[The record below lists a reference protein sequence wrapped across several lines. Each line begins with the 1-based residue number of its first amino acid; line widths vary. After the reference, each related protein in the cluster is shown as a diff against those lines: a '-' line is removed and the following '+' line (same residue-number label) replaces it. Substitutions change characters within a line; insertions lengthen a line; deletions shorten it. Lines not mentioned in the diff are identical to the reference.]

1 MSTLKAGTCIA
12 QYEITSPIGAGGM
25 GEVYRARDTNLGRDV
40 AIKSLPPAFAYDS
53 ERLARFEREA
63 QVLASLNHPNIAM
76 IHGLAEAGASKY
88 LVLEL
93 VEGDTLAARIA
104 RGPLPLDEAL
114 DIAGQIAEALEAAHG
129 KGIVHRDLKP
139 SNIKI
144 DPNRRVKVLD
154 FGLAK
159 IMSLGTGG
167 AGMDLSKSPTL
178 TAAQTDYGAILGTA
192 AYMSPEQARGKEV
205 DRRADI
211 WAFGCVLFEM
221 LTGRQAFPNKETAA
235 DTLASILVN
244 EPDWQALP
252 AGTPAKIR
260 TLLERCLRKDERR
273 RWADIAN
280 VRVELLEALTE
291 REASTIAA
299 AAPAVAPSRRREIV
313 SAALALLFLVTSAA
327 VLWLIF
333 RPEPATPPLRMEII
347 PPAGANNWTFS
358 QAELSPDGRKL
369 AFLATREGK
378 KLIWV
383 RPLDSSDQA
392 LPSTE
397 GAGDGIFWSSDSQF
411 IGFSAE
417 GKLKK
422 APADGGPA
430 QVIANLPTTG
440 AYVGAWNADGVVLLG
455 SETAQGGPLLR
466 VSASGGQT
474 APLTELDK
482 SRKEIA
488 HAYPSFLPDGQHYL
502 FLARTSDPQNPAAAY
517 VGDLDSKDRRS
528 LPGIAS
534 EAKYSATGHLVFIRD
549 GALMA
554 QQFDAKQLELS
565 GEAFPIADAFVPART
580 AISGPFSVSARGELA
595 YYVPT
600 AGGAIALNTD
610 LTWYDRKGKS
620 LGVAGTSGE
629 YANPELSPD
638 GKFVAFGRGSP
649 SDIWVL
655 DIGKGLTSR
664 LTSDPAADTYP
675 KWSPDGRTIAF
686 TSDREGTGNLYT
698 RVVGVVGSD
707 KVLFKDDMAKSLCDW
722 SRDGKYLAYVANGDV
737 WALPLSGELSG
748 GKPVRVT
755 ETAFTE
761 YYAQISPDSRWI
773 AYDSNETGRREAY
786 IQSFPQPG
794 FKQQVSTAGGMMP
807 RWSRDGRELYYFTIP
822 PNWVVAAAST
832 KPAGASLDIGAPV
845 PLVMRPTGATRDYSV
860 SADGRFLLQVPPGS
874 SDSRGA
880 LAGLDSIPVIN
891 HIVVLFNWTQR

>member
-12 QYEITSPIGAGGM
+12 QYEITSSIGAGGM

-40 AIKSLPPAFAYDS
+40 A
-53 ERLARFEREA
+53 
-63 QVLASLNHPNIAM
+63 M
-76 IHGLAEAGASKY
+76 KY

-104 RGPLPLDEAL
+104 RGALPLDEAL
-114 DIAGQIAEALEAAHG
+114 DIAGQMAEALEAAHD

-144 DPNRRVKVLD
+144 APNGRVKVLD

-167 AGMDLSKSPTL
+167 AGTDLSKSPTL
-178 TAAQTDYGAILGTA
+178 TAAQTEGGAILGTA

-211 WAFGCVLFEM
+211 WAFGCILYEM
-221 LTGRQAFPNKETAA
+221 LAGRKTYPNKETVS

-252 AGTPAKIR
+252 AGTPAKVR
-260 TLLERCLRKDERR
+260 TLLERCLRKDARR

-280 VRVELLEALTE
+280 VRVELLEARTE
-291 REASTIAA
+291 REASTITA
-299 AAPAVAPSRRREIV
+299 AAPVVTPSRRREIL
-313 SAALALLFLVTSAA
+313 SAALALLFFVTSA
-327 VLWLIF
+327 LTLGLIF
-333 RPEPATPPLRMEII
+333 RPEPAAPPLRMEIMA
-347 PPAGANNWTFS
+347 PAAANNWTFS
-358 QAELSPDGRKL
+358 DAELSPDGRKM
-369 AFLATREGK
+369 AFLANTEGK
-378 KLIWV
+378 NLIWI
-383 RPLDSSDQA
+383 RPLDSSGQA

-397 GAGDGIFWSSDSQF
+397 GTGAEIFWSADSQF

-430 QVIANLPTTG
+430 QVIANLPTAG
-440 AYVGAWNADGVVLLG
+440 VYSGAWNEEGVVLLG
-455 SETAQGGPLLR
+455 SEASPGGPLLR

-482 SRKEIA
+482 SRKETA
-488 HAYPSFLPDGQHYL
+488 HAYPNFLPDGKHYL
-502 FLARTSDPQNPAAAY
+502 FLARTNDPQNPAATC
-517 VGDLDSKDRRS
+517 VGDLNSKERRP

-534 EAKYSATGHLVFIRD
+534 EAKYSTTGHLVFIRD

-554 QQFDAKQLELS
+554 QPFDAKRLELS
-565 GEAFPIADAFVPART
+565 GEAFPVADPFVPART
-580 AISGPFSVSARGELA
+580 AIAGAFSVSARGELA

-600 AGGAIALNTD
+600 AGGATGANTD
-610 LTWYDRKGKS
+610 LTWYDRTAKS
-620 LGVAGTSGE
+620 LGVAGATGE
-629 YANPELSPD
+629 YSYPELSPD

-664 LTSDPAADTYP
+664 LTSDPAADSYP

-686 TSDREGTGNLYT
+686 TSEREGAGNLYT
-698 RVVGVVGSD
+698 RVVGAVGAD
-707 KVLFKDDMAKSLCDW
+707 KLLFKDDTAKSLSDW
-722 SRDGKYLAYVANGDV
+722 SRDGRYLVYVANGDV
-737 WALPLSGELSG
+737 WALPLSGESG
-748 GKPVRVT
+748 ASKPLRVT

-761 YYAQISPDSRWI
+761 YYATISPDSRWI
-773 AYDSNETGRREAY
+773 AYDSNETGRREVY

-794 FKQQVSTAGGMMP
+794 FKQQVSTTGGMQP
-807 RWSRDGRELYYFTIP
+807 RWSRDGRELYYYTLP
-822 PNWVVAAAST
+822 TDWVVMAVST
-832 KPAGASLDIGAPV
+832 KSAGASLEIGAPGA
-845 PLVMRPTGATRDYSV
+845 LVIRPNGASRIYSV
-860 SADGRFLLQVPPGS
+860 SADGRFLLQVPPGAG
-874 SDSRGA
+874 DSRGA
-880 LAGLDSIPVIN
+880 LSGLSSIPVLN

>member
-1 MSTLKAGTCIA
+1 
-12 QYEITSPIGAGGM
+12 M

-40 AIKSLPPAFAYDS
+40 AIKSLPPAFAFDS

-63 QVLASLNHPNIAM
+63 QVLASLNHPNIAT
-76 IHGLAEAGASKY
+76 IHGLAEAGTSKY

-114 DIAGQIAEALEAAHG
+114 DIGGQIAEALEAAHN

-144 DPNRRVKVLD
+144 APDGRVKVLD

-159 IMSLGTGG
+159 IMALGTGG
-167 AGMDLSKSPTL
+167 AGIDLSKSPTL
-178 TAAQTDYGAILGTA
+178 TAAQTEGGAILGTA

-211 WAFGCVLFEM
+211 WAFGCVLYEM

-252 AGTPAKIR
+252 AGTPAKVR
-260 TLLERCLRKDERR
+260 ALLERCLRKDERR

-280 VRVELLEALTE
+280 VRVELLEARTE

-299 AAPAVAPSRRREIV
+299 AAPAVAPSRRRETI
-313 SAALALLFLVTSAA
+313 SAALALLFFITAA
-327 VLWLIF
+327 ATLWLIF
-333 RPEPATPPLRMEII
+333 RPEPAAPRLHMEII
-347 PPAGANNWTFS
+347 PPAAANNWTFS
-358 QAELSPDGRKL
+358 QAELSPDGRKM
-369 AFLATREGK
+369 AFLATVEGK
-378 KLIWV
+378 NLIWV
-383 RPLDSSDQA
+383 RPLDSSGQA

-397 GAGDGIFWSSDSQF
+397 GTGAEIFWSADSQF
-411 IGFSAE
+411 IGFSSE

-430 QVIANLPTTG
+430 QVIANLPTAG
-440 AYVGAWNADGVVLLG
+440 VYAGAWNADGVVLLG
-455 SETAQGGPLLR
+455 SEAAPGGPLLR

-474 APLTELDK
+474 APITELDK
-482 SRKEIA
+482 SRKEVA
-488 HAYPSFLPDGQHYL
+488 HAYPSFLPDEKHYL
-502 FLARTSDPQNPAAAY
+502 FLARSSDPQNPSATY
-517 VGDLDSKDRRS
+517 VGELNSKVRQP

-554 QQFDAKQLELS
+554 QPFDAKQLKLL
-565 GEAFPIADAFVPART
+565 GEAFPVADPFVPART
-580 AISGPFSVSARGELA
+580 AIAGAFSVSARGELA

-600 AGGAIALNTD
+600 AGGATGVNTD
-610 LTWYDRKGKS
+610 LTWYDSTAKS
-620 LGVAGTSGE
+620 LGVAGESGE
-629 YANPELSPD
+629 YDNPELSPD

-655 DIGKGLTSR
+655 DIEKRLTSR
-664 LTSDPAADTYP
+664 LATDQAPRTNP

-686 TSDREGTGNLYT
+686 TSDRDGTGNLYT
-698 RVVGVVGSD
+698 RAVGAVGSD
-707 KVLFKDDMAKSLCDW
+707 KLLFKDDMAKSLCDW
-722 SRDGKYLAYVANGDV
+722 SRDGRYLAYIANNDV
-737 WALPLSGELSG
+737 WVLPLSGESSV

-773 AYDSNETGRREAY
+773 AYDSNETGRREVY

-794 FKQQVSTAGGMMP
+794 FKRQVSTTGGMIP
-807 RWSRDGRELYYFTIP
+807 RWSRDSKKLYYFMIP
-822 PNWVVAAAST
+822 PNWVVMAVST
-832 KPAGASLDIGAPV
+832 KPAGASLEIGAPV
-845 PLVMRPTGATRDYSV
+845 AVVMRPTGVTRIYSV

-874 SDSRGA
+874 GASRGA
-880 LAGLDSIPVIN
+880 LSGLDSFPVVN